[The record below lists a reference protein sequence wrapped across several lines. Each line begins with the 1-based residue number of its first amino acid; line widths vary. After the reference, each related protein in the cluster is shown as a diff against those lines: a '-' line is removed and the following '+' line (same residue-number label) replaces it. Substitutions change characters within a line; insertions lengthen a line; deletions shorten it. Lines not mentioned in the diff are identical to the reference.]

1 MLVKEYIKGA
11 TSFKKELAEK
21 KSLVNLKTQ
30 ESKRRS
36 ELFLEDEIRSTI
48 RSLHGVFTTGV
59 KKLTDNVADQRT
71 NLYTQIQKFTNKTQL
86 IHELLESTNP
96 VTKIEIDILS
106 SYHTLRKL
114 FLQLMKRLNQEKLQS
129 WRSSVYQSS
138 MIMNQSWINI
148 PFKVNF

>member
-1 MLVKEYIKGA
+1 MKLD
-11 TSFKKELAEK
+11 
-21 KSLVNLKTQ
+21 Q
-30 ESKRRS
+30 RS
-36 ELFLEDEIRSTI
+36 EVYM
-48 RSLHGVFTTGV
+48 VFTTDV

-96 VTKIEIDILS
+96 VTKIEIDIPS

>member
-48 RSLHGVFTTGV
+48 RSLHGVFTTDV

-114 FLQLMKRLNQEKLQS
+114 FLQLMKRLNQDKLQS